1 MLALHDITASG
12 ATRDNNYAFEY
23 EAGDLTVGK
32 ATLTVSAN
40 NKSREYGEANPTFD
54 GDISGFKNSETASV
68 IDSGSASYSSTASTS
83 SNVGNYMITASGT
96 YSDNNYAFEY
106 EAGDLTVGKATL
118 TVSANDKSREYGE
131 ANPTFDGDIS
141 GFKND
146 ETASVVSGLSYSST
160 ATAQSDVGSYDI
172 TASGATATNY
182 AFTYVNGDLEIAQK
196 VLTFSK
202 PTVADKTYD
211 GSDSVTFDES
221 EISFFTPVKG
231 DTIDYKLS
239 GEFTSSTV
247 GKAIPVNVVVQLLGE
262 SALNYSLTQANFQLF
277 ADIKSALPKSLYKEL
292 AQASAPAASPET
304 VVQAAPQVAMRK
316 PVSQVRSGRSTG
328 RGANRIPQLAPSL
341 SNSQLTIEQVQ
352 APEENTSVAAVD
364 ESTETE
370 SKLEIQNS
378 MNLAIEETLV
388 VELGLGQLFDVPLSG
403 NEANVSSESNDL
415 LPNAL

>member
-1 MLALHDITASG
+1 LTISGTSIAAKTYDGTTAAG
-12 ATRDNNYAFEY
+12 AV
-23 EAGDLTVGK
+23 TVGS
-32 ATLTVSAN
+32 L
-40 NKSREYGEANPTFD
+40 
-54 GDISGFKNSETASV
+54 SGLVGTESLSV
-68 IDSGSASYSSTASTS
+68 SGSAANLSSANAGSYNT
-83 SNVGNYMITASGT
+83 
-96 YSDNNYAFEY
+96 
-106 EAGDLTVGKATL
+106 
-118 TVSANDKSREYGE
+118 TVSY
-131 ANPTFDGDIS
+131 T
-141 GFKND
+141 
-146 ETASVVSGLSYSST
+146 L
-160 ATAQSDVGSYDI
+160 SDV
-172 TASGATATNY
+172 TGANGGLAANYSLADDDAVSAT
-182 AFTYVNGDLEIAQK
+182 IAQK
-196 VLTFSK
+196 ALTFSK

-262 SALNYSLTQANFQLF
+262 SALNYSLTQANFKLF

-304 VVQAAPQVAMRK
+304 VVQAAPQFAMQK

-328 RGANRIPQLAPSL
+328 RGANRIKPQLAPSL

-352 APEENTSVAAVD
+352 APEENTSVAALD
-364 ESTETE
+364 ESTATE

-388 VELGLGQLFDVPLSG
+388 AELGLGQLFDVPLNG
-403 NEANVSSESNDL
+403 NKANVSSESNDL